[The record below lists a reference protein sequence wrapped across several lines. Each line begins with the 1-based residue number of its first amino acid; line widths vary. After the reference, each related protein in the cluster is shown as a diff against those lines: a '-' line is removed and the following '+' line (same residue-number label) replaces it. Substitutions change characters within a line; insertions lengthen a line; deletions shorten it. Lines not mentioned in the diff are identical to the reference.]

1 MKDVRNWVKSGIG
14 NVVESWT
21 TKEMERGEKKF
32 MDSLAT
38 FMSLLCRTR
47 GTNTRRGVTVAQM
60 F

>member
-1 MKDVRNWVKSGIG
+1 
-14 NVVESWT
+14 
-21 TKEMERGEKKF
+21 EMERGEKKF